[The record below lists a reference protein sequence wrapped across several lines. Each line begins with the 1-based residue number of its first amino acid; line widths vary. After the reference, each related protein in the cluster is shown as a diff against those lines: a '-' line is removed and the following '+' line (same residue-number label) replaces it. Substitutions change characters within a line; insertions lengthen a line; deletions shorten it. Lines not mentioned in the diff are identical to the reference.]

1 MLLIP
6 TPFTASLP
14 SSPNLVTMLLEE
26 CSSRRL
32 SVSLA
37 LEIAETEFAWENYLK
52 SFAASSDPVAGRM
65 LETVR
70 AIWGQIKERIAN
82 CPLPITQPTA
92 EGAIQLAWDT
102 GGLYLDVDVLPQ
114 GGVHWYF
121 RDRVTNEVLGTDE
134 EPLET
139 LPSTFFDKLI
149 KLTQSY

>member
-37 LEIAETEFAWENYLK
+37 LEIAETEFAWEKYLK
-52 SFAASSDPVAGRM
+52 SFAASGDPVAGRM

-70 AIWGQIKERIAN
+70 VIWRQIKERIAT
-82 CPLPITQPTA
+82 CPVPITQPTA
-92 EGAIQLAWDT
+92 EGAIQLAWDS

-149 KLTQSY
+149 QLTQSY